1 MGSMLR
7 IDGKLLGGA
16 GDRHRVESS
25 YDTTELMPSA
35 HKDRV
40 LLEIGKARPEGYG
53 VEEQNPLPM
62 LYYLFVVPYQ
72 NKWFL

>member
-1 MGSMLR
+1 MGSMFR

-25 YDTTELMPSA
+25 YDTTELIPSA

-40 LLEIGKARPEGYG
+40 LLEIGKARREGYG
-53 VEEQNPLPM
+53 V
-62 LYYLFVVPYQ
+62 
-72 NKWFL
+72 

>member
-1 MGSMLR
+1 MASCLVVLVIGIELNRRM
-7 IDGKLLGGA
+7 I
-16 GDRHRVESS
+16 
-25 YDTTELMPSA
+25 TTELMPSA

-40 LLEIGKARPEGYG
+40 LLEIGKARRESYG

-62 LYYLFVVPYQ
+62 LHYLFVVPYQ